1 MTRTPQQV
9 VGHAPFCLPADRQKA
24 SCHDMVDPI
33 VRPPADHGRSARAD
47 ALDRVMAH
55 APFLSMLAKQQTD
68 LATCFVD
75 AGTTAA
81 LARCRRIE
89 DVGTC
94 DGAAMMAMLRHRRA
108 DLALVLA
115 LADLAG
121 EHDLTQTVHAL
132 SDFADEACDA
142 ALAAA
147 FAERAPG
154 EPVGGFAVVALGK
167 LGSRELNYSSDI
179 DPILLFDPATLP
191 RRARDEPGEAAVR
204 MARRWMEILSAR
216 TGDGHVLR
224 VDLRLRPSP
233 EVTPI
238 ILPVEACI
246 SYYES
251 QALAWEQAAFIRS
264 RASAG
269 DRALGGYFLQA
280 IQPFIWRRSMDFGQL
295 RRIADI
301 TNRIRGHYADGQT
314 FGPGFDLK
322 RGRGGI
328 REVEFFAQVQQLIH
342 GGRNPALRLT
352 DTREALSAL
361 AQAGHVEVQVAAM
374 LSRHLETLRA
384 IEHRLQMVADQQ
396 THELPATAEALA
408 NVAGLHGLPD
418 GDALLTLLR
427 PCVDDVGAQFDTL
440 VGFGVATD
448 KDRWPSDSMLS
459 AERARTAG
467 FADGEAVSRRIE
479 EWRGGG
485 LRVLR
490 SAAAREALEDALPA
504 LIAALG
510 KASRPDEALSRFD
523 GLVAGLPSAIN
534 FFNLLA
540 ARPQLLATL
549 VAVLTLAP
557 ALANDLAN
565 RAELIEGLIDASVF
579 SEAASRTVLASRMA
593 AAPADD
599 YEQTLDH
606 VRRVVGEHRFALG
619 VQLVEG
625 TCDPLTVSRG
635 YADIADAAVER
646 LTAAT
651 VAEFERQ
658 HGQVPG
664 SELLILALGRYGGRA
679 LTHASDLDLI
689 LLFTGNQM
697 AESDGRRPLNAS
709 TYFNRLGQRVVAALS
724 VPTAAGRLYEV
735 DVRLRPQGNQ
745 GPLVAAIDAFERYQR
760 EDAWT
765 WEHMALTRAR
775 PVYGSPDAQAALQ
788 RIIDEVL
795 TTPREHGRLIA
806 DISRM
811 RRDMARHKPPK
822 GPLDVKL
829 IPGGLV
835 DCEFA
840 IHATQ
845 LDHCR
850 GFDPRLNVA
859 VQKLTDAGL
868 CPKEVRPAMD
878 LMGRMLVSLR
888 LMAPNGTLAEDR
900 ETQARIAH
908 VCGFVLGKGE
918 GSSGDW
924 PALLAAYEEARQT
937 VGGWWDSIRDDEGAG
952 DNAE

>member
-1 MTRTPQQV
+1 
-9 VGHAPFCLPADRQKA
+9 
-24 SCHDMVDPI
+24 MVDLSSPLPTD
-33 VRPPADHGRSARAD
+33 RGQSARAD
-47 ALDRVMAH
+47 ALNRAMRH
-55 APFLSMLAKQQTD
+55 APFLAMLAEQRSELTN
-68 LATCFVD
+68 AFVNH
-75 AGTTAA
+75 GTAAA
-81 LARCRRIE
+81 LALCTGIE
-89 DVGTC
+89 GVGQA
-94 DGAAMMAMLRHRRA
+94 DGPAVMAMLRQRRS

-121 EHDLTQTVHAL
+121 EHDLSQTVHAL

-154 EPVGGFAVVALGK
+154 EPVTGFAVVALGK

-191 RRARDEPGEAAVR
+191 RRQRDEPGEAAVR
-204 MARRWMEILSAR
+204 LARRWMEILSAR

-269 DRALGGYFLQA
+269 DRDLGGYFLNA
-280 IQPFIWRRSMDFGQL
+280 IQPFVWRRSMDFGQL

-352 DTREALSAL
+352 DTRAALRAL
-361 AQAGHVEVQVAAM
+361 AGAGHVSPDVAEM
-374 LSRHLETLRA
+374 LCRHLETLRS
-384 IEHRLQMVADQQ
+384 IEHRLQMVGDQQ
-396 THELPATAEALA
+396 THDLPASPEAMD
-408 NVAGLHGLPD
+408 NVARLHGLGEG
-418 GDALLTLLR
+418 GDLIALLR
-427 PCVDDVGAQFDTL
+427 PCVAEVGAQFDTL
-440 VGFGVATD
+440 VGFGSDTG
-448 KDRWPSDSMLS
+448 KDRWPTEPDAS
-459 AERARTAG
+459 AERALASG
-467 FADGEAVSRRIE
+467 FADGAGVARRIE
-479 EWRGGG
+479 DWRSGG

-490 SAAAREALEDALPA
+490 SPPAREALEDALPA
-504 LIAALG
+504 LMAALG
-510 KASRPDEALSRFD
+510 KAPTPDEALARFD
-523 GLVAGLPSAIN
+523 RLVSGLPSAIN

-549 VAVLTLAP
+549 VAVLTHAP

-579 SEAASRTVLASRMA
+579 NEAASPTVLAARMA
-593 AAPADD
+593 AGPVDD
-599 YEQTLDH
+599 YERMLDH

-625 TCDPLTVSRG
+625 ARDPLTVSRG
-635 YADIADAAVER
+635 YADIADAAVEA

-658 HGQVPG
+658 HGRIANG
-664 SELLILALGRYGGRA
+664 ELLILALGRYGGRA

-689 LLFTGNQM
+689 LLFTGDLM
-697 AESDGRRPLNAS
+697 AESDGGRPLNSS
-709 TYFNRLGQRVVAALS
+709 TYFNRLGQRVIAALS

-745 GPLVAAIDAFERYQR
+745 GPLVAALDAFDRYQR

-775 PVYGSPDAQAALQ
+775 PVYGSSAARAALQ
-788 RIIDEVL
+788 QIIDEVL
-795 TTPREHGRLIA
+795 ATPRDSARLIA
-806 DISRM
+806 DISKM
-811 RRDMARHKPPK
+811 RRDMAKHKPPK
-822 GPLDVKL
+822 SDLDVKL

-845 LDHCR
+845 LVHR
-850 GFDPRLNVA
+850 TGFDPRLNVA
-859 VQKLTDAGL
+859 VQRLTDAGL
-868 CPKEVRPAMD
+868 CPPDVRGAMD

-888 LMAPNGTLAEDR
+888 LMAPDMTLANDT

-908 VCGFVLGKGE
+908 VCGFGDSDGV
-918 GSSGDW
+918 STAGDW
-924 PALLAAYEEARQT
+924 SALLAAYAEARQT
-937 VGGWWDSIRDDEGAG
+937 VSQWWGSIRADDSAAEGTG

>member
-1 MTRTPQQV
+1 M
-9 VGHAPFCLPADRQKA
+9 L
-24 SCHDMVDPI
+24 
-33 VRPPADHGRSARAD
+33 
-47 ALDRVMAH
+47 AH
-55 APFLSMLAKQQTD
+55 APFLAMLADQKPE
-68 LATCFVD
+68 LANSFVND
-75 AGTTAA
+75 GTAA
-81 LARCRRIE
+81 ALRRCTQISTGAG
-89 DVGTC
+89 V
-94 DGAAMMAMLRHRRA
+94 DGMAMMAMLRHRRA

-115 LADLAG
+115 LADLSG

-142 ALAAA
+142 ALVAA

-154 EPVGGFAVVALGK
+154 EAVAGFSVVALGK

-179 DPILLFDPATLP
+179 DPILLFDPDTLP
-191 RRARDEPGEAAVR
+191 RRQRDEPGEAAVR
-204 MARRWMEILSAR
+204 LARRWMEILSAR

-269 DRALGGYFLQA
+269 DRALGSYFLQS

-301 TNRIRGHYADGQT
+301 TNRIRGHYADGQA

-352 DTREALSAL
+352 DTREALAAL
-361 AQAGHVEVQVAAM
+361 ADAGHIETPTAAM
-374 LSRHLETLRA
+374 LTRHLETLRTV
-384 IEHRLQMVADQQ
+384 EHRLQMVADQQ
-396 THELPATAEALA
+396 THELPKTSAGLT
-408 NVAGLHGLPD
+408 NVACLHGLAD
-418 GDALLTLLR
+418 GDALIELLR
-427 PCVDDVGAQFDTL
+427 PCVNDVGVQFDTL
-440 VGFGVATD
+440 VGFGVAAD
-448 KDRWPSDSMLS
+448 KDRWPSDAALS
-459 AERARTAG
+459 AERARAAG
-467 FADGEAVSRRIE
+467 FADGEAVTRRIE

-485 LRVLR
+485 SRVLR
-490 SAAAREALEDALPA
+490 SAPAREALEDALPA

-510 KASRPDEALSRFD
+510 KASRPDEALARFD
-523 GLVAGLPSAIN
+523 ELVGGLPSAIN

-549 VAVLTLAP
+549 VAVLTHAP

-579 SEAASRTVLASRMA
+579 NEAASRSVLAARMA
-593 AAPADD
+593 AGPADD
-599 YEQTLDH
+599 FERMLDH

-625 TCDPLTVSRG
+625 ARDPLAVSRG
-635 YADIADAAVER
+635 YADIADAAVDR

-658 HGQVPG
+658 HGRVPG
-664 SELLILALGRYGGRA
+664 GELLILALGRYGGRA

-689 LLFTGNQM
+689 LLFTGDLM

-745 GPLVAAIDAFERYQR
+745 GPLVAALDAFERYQR

-765 WEHMALTRAR
+765 WEHMALIRAR
-775 PVYGSPDAQAALQ
+775 PVYGSESAKADLQ
-788 RIIDEVL
+788 RIIDAVL
-795 TTPREHGRLIA
+795 ACPRDHGQLIA
-806 DISRM
+806 DISKM
-811 RRDMARHKPPK
+811 RRDMAKHKPPK
-822 GPLDVKL
+822 SLLDVKL
-829 IPGGLV
+829 MPGGLV

-845 LDHCR
+845 LDHR
-850 GFDPRLNVA
+850 TGFDPRLNVA

-868 CPKEVRPAMD
+868 CPKPVRPAMD

-888 LMAPNGTLAEDR
+888 LMAPGGTLADDA

-908 VCGFVLGKGE
+908 VCGFEVRRE
-918 GSSGDW
+918 DGSLSGDW
-924 PALLAAYEEARQT
+924 PALLAAYDQARQ
-937 VGGWWDSIRDDEGAG
+937 VVSAWWGSIRDEQGAS
-952 DNAE
+952 DDAE

>member
-1 MTRTPQQV
+1 
-9 VGHAPFCLPADRQKA
+9 
-24 SCHDMVDPI
+24 MVDPI
-33 VRPPADHGRSARAD
+33 VRPPVDQGRAARAA
-47 ALDRVMAH
+47 ALDRIMAH
-55 APFLSMLAKQQTD
+55 APFLAMLAEQRPG
-68 LATCFVD
+68 LASLFVD
-75 AGTTAA
+75 EGTAA
-81 LARCRRIE
+81 ALSRCTVI
-89 DVGTC
+89 DGVGDA
-94 DGAAMMAMLRHRRA
+94 DGAATMAMLRHRRA

-121 EHDLTQTVHAL
+121 EHGLTETVHAL

-154 EPVGGFAVVALGK
+154 EAVAGFAVVALGK

-191 RRARDEPGEAAVR
+191 RRQRDEPGEAAVR
-204 MARRWMEILSAR
+204 LARRWMEILSAR

-269 DRALGGYFLQA
+269 DRALGQYFLQA

-295 RRIADI
+295 KRIADI
-301 TNRIRGHYADGQT
+301 TNRIRGHYADGQS

-352 DTREALSAL
+352 DTRDAL
-361 AQAGHVEVQVAAM
+361 AALAGAGHVDAPVAAM
-374 LSRHLETLRA
+374 LIGHLETLRT

-396 THELPATAEALA
+396 THALPATAEGLS
-408 NVAGLHGLPD
+408 NVARLHGLAD
-418 GDALLTLLR
+418 GDALIDLLR
-427 PCVDDVGAQFDTL
+427 PCVTQVGAQFDTL
-440 VGFGVATD
+440 VGFGVAAD
-448 KDRWPSDSMLS
+448 KDRWPSDGQLS
-459 AERARTAG
+459 AERAVAAG
-467 FADGEAVSRRIE
+467 FGDGEAVARRVE

-490 SAAAREALEDALPA
+490 SAAAREALEEALPA

-510 KASRPDEALSRFD
+510 TASRPDEALARFD
-523 GLVAGLPSAIN
+523 RLVGGLPSAIN

-549 VAVLTLAP
+549 VAVLTHAP
-557 ALANDLAN
+557 ALANDLSN

-579 SEAASRTVLASRMA
+579 NEAASPALLASRMA
-593 AAPADD
+593 AGPVDD
-599 YEQTLDH
+599 FERMLDH

-625 TCDPLTVSRG
+625 VCDPLTVSRG
-635 YADIADAAVER
+635 YADIADAAVHS
-646 LTAAT
+646 LTTAT

-658 HGQVPG
+658 HGRMAG
-664 SELLILALGRYGGRA
+664 GELLILALGRYGGRA

-689 LLFTGNQM
+689 LLFTGDLM
-697 AESDGRRPLNAS
+697 ADSDGRRPLSAS

-745 GPLVAAIDAFERYQR
+745 GPLVAALDAFERYQN

-775 PVYGSPDAQAALQ
+775 PVYGSPEARAALQ
-788 RIIDEVL
+788 RIIDDVL
-795 TTPREHGRLIA
+795 AKPRDHQQLIA
-806 DISRM
+806 DISKM
-811 RRDMARHKPPK
+811 RRDMAKHKPPK
-822 GPLDVKL
+822 SPLDVKL

-845 LDHCR
+845 LGHCA

-859 VQKLTDAGL
+859 VQKLSDAGL
-868 CPKEVRPAMD
+868 CPTDVRPAMD

-888 LMAPNGTLAEDR
+888 LMAPDEMLAEAP

-908 VCGFVLGKGE
+908 VCGFE
-918 GSSGDW
+918 TRREDGSLSGDW
-924 PALLAAYEEARQT
+924 PALLAAYDKARLMISA
-937 VGGWWDSIRDDEGAG
+937 WWGSIRNDEGAG
-952 DNAE
+952 DDAE